1 MPVRAFSQAKS
12 RESPLAAAAAAA
24 ASSGLAAD
32 SKRRRKEAGGRRM
45 KAAGLSMQ
53 SMRSTE
59 YRVQTG

>member
-32 SKRRRKEAGGRRM
+32 SKRREEAGGRRM

-53 SMRSTE
+53 STRSTE